1 MGLSR
6 AFMGEEQGNFVTFPR
21 EFQLFDNIRRVK
33 IFIGSKYSWG
43 KFSLPNRNFVKFSRR
58 NLSP

>member
-21 EFQLFDNIRRVK
+21 EFQSFDDIRRVK
-33 IFIGSKYSWG
+33 IFIG
-43 KFSLPNRNFVKFSRR
+43 
-58 NLSP
+58 